1 MCFLFLLY
9 FTFVKVGRLGL
20 FLPELRPAVALRR
33 LLGLRLVSNA
43 QRGNGIGG
51 KGSSNETRVLR
62 TMPSR
67 EKQGF

>member
-1 MCFLFLLY
+1 MYYLFNNNNNSNNNTHNLLNNKHKEPTY
-9 FTFVKVGRLGL
+9 L
-20 FLPELRPAVALRR
+20 
-33 LLGLRLVSNA
+33 SNA

-51 KGSSNETRVLR
+51 KGSQNETRALR